1 MTESIG
7 DILRQAREKR
17 GLSVQDTHEATKI
30 LPNSITDLEENRFDS
45 FANKVYA
52 RAFLRDYA
60 NFLNLDSAELLEA
73 YEATL
78 VDSSPSKE
86 PAHSVAPKQ
95 RPSLRAL
102 GYALLLVI
110 ICAALAYGGYY
121 SYEAYTSHRE
131 LARLRQKPFTQ
142 SPETHK
148 VATMPKAPPVAPP
161 KAPQKP
167 EPAPQTPPAPVV
179 EKLAVEVAA
188 LRPVWVRIKIDGST
202 VTEQIIAQG
211 KTLSFEGK
219 KSITV
224 RAGMA
229 GAVQIKVNGE
239 TQPPLGT
246 LKSPGEKTYTLPAA
260 PTPASTPV
268 QPASASQ

>member
-17 GLSVQDTHEATKI
+17 GLSIHEAHEATKI
-30 LPNSITDLEENRFDS
+30 LPNSITDLEENRFES

-60 NFLNLDSAELLEA
+60 NFLNLDSAQLLEA

-78 VDSSPSKE
+78 GESPSKE
-86 PAHSVAPKQ
+86 PAPSIVVRRE
-95 RPSLRAL
+95 RPWLRAF

-110 ICAALAYGGYY
+110 ICAAVAYGGYR
-121 SYEAYTSHRE
+121 SYEAYVSHRQ
-131 LARLRQKPFTQ
+131 LAKLRQKPLTQ
-142 SPETHK
+142 SPETHN

-161 KAPQKP
+161 PAPEKPEAAPQP
-167 EPAPQTPPAPVV
+167 PPAPVV

-188 LRPVWVRIKIDGST
+188 LRPVWVRIKVDGST

-211 KTLSFEGK
+211 KTLSFEGN

-229 GAVQIKVNGE
+229 GAVQIKVNGQ

-246 LKSPGEKTYTLPAA
+246 LKSPGEKTYILPAA
-260 PTPASTPV
+260 STAAPSA
-268 QPASASQ
+268 QPASAAQ

>member
-7 DILRQAREKR
+7 DILRQAREQK
-17 GLSVQDTHEATKI
+17 GLSVQEAHEATKI
-30 LPNSITDLEENRFDS
+30 LPNSITDLEENRFES

-60 NFLNLDSAELLEA
+60 NFLNLDSAQLLEA

-78 VDSSPSKE
+78 ADSPSREPTPSIKAKE
-86 PAHSVAPKQ
+86 
-95 RPSLRAL
+95 RPWLRVF
-102 GYALLLVI
+102 GYTVLLVI
-110 ICAALAYGGYY
+110 ICAALAYGGYR
-121 SYEAYTSHRE
+121 SYDAYMSHRQ
-131 LARLRQKPFTQ
+131 LARLRQKPLTP

-161 KAPQKP
+161 PTPEKPAAAPQP
-167 EPAPQTPPAPVV
+167 PPAPVV

-188 LRPVWVRIKIDGST
+188 LRPVWVRIKVDGST

-211 KTLSFEGK
+211 KKLSFEAN
-219 KSITV
+219 KSVTV

-229 GAVQIKVNGE
+229 GAVQIRVNGQ

-246 LKSPGEKTYTLPAA
+246 LKSPGEKTYTLPVAA
-260 PTPASTPV
+260 TPV
-268 QPASASQ
+268 EPAAVAQ